1 MDQIYLWMLG
11 VLSTW
16 HVLLHLLRV
25 LLNTL
30 SGCTLLRY
38 LDPFHP
44 CTPGTPQ
51 YVRWLH
57 FTQVPRY
64 ITSLY
69 SRYFNMSGGY
79 TLLRY
84 LDTFHPCTL
93 GTPIRQV
100 VTLYSGNQ
108 DTVHPCTPG
117 PPQYVRWLYFTQ
129 VPRCI
134 PSLYSG
140 SSSIRQ
146 VVRFYSG
153 T

>member
-93 GTPIRQV
+93 GTP
-100 VTLYSGNQ
+100 
-108 DTVHPCTPG
+108 
-117 PPQYVRWLYFTQ
+117 QYVKWFFCKLLLDLLILHQLLLLLLLLQLQPLNFMISMQ
-129 VPRCI
+129 VTFEDE
-134 PSLYSG
+134 SA
-140 SSSIRQ
+140 
-146 VVRFYSG
+146 
-153 T
+153 